1 MVSTLYMKLGGSF
14 PLIKY
19 TYTHTHN
26 YKTLMI
32 KLKKKNRRMV
42 NIYSAVGN
50 KVLF

>member
-14 PLIKY
+14 SLIKY
-19 TYTHTHN
+19 THTQLQN
-26 YKTLMI
+26 PDDKAE
-32 KLKKKNRRMV
+32 KKKNRRKV